1 MKHLPTTLI
10 FGMSLA
16 FALDDARAQVPGAVQ
31 QVDSV
36 QQRRQIEQ
44 AARSYQA
51 GESAPELYPGE
62 NADVGPQS
70 VVVFKPRKTC
80 FEGWADAQYFH
91 TDNMF
96 LNEHDKHGA
105 DVLVSAAQFA
115 LAPSPYE
122 LAGGKFAPRLGYRHE
137 WYNFGLV
144 SDKQVQAYDFQAQ
157 SLRQVRLNE
166 FDFNAQT
173 GFIDGRW
180 MRNDW
185 IVETGFHYQRLLT
198 WPHFD
203 QFYRE
208 AVPRWGARR
217 IFRLD
222 PTKAL
227 TIGYD
232 GDYRFTGTAL
242 PPPSFNH
249 DFNDRTD
256 HSLSVAYTQSL
267 CQPATVQPYYRFQYT
282 HFTRGENRND
292 YLHSF
297 GIALYCSIT
306 SQIGLRAFV
315 GYDIMDTNSQLAQDY
330 KKLDAGGGLNLTI
343 RF

>member
-1 MKHLPTTLI
+1 MKNLIIIII
-10 FGMSLA
+10 FGLSLA
-16 FALDDARAQVPGAVQ
+16 LGIDRAEGQVPGAVQ

-44 AARSYQA
+44 TTRSYQA

-62 NADVGPQS
+62 YTDVGPQS
-70 VVVFKPRKTC
+70 VLAFKPRQTY
-80 FEGWADAQYFH
+80 FEAWADSQYFY

-96 LNEHDKHGA
+96 MNQHDKTGA
-105 DVLVSAAQFA
+105 DVLVSTAHFA

-137 WYNFGLV
+137 WYNFGLA

-157 SLRQVRLNE
+157 SLKQVRLHE

-173 GFIDGRW
+173 AFIDGRW
-180 MRNDW
+180 MRNNW
-185 IVETGFHYQRLLT
+185 IVEAGFNYQRLLT
-198 WPHFD
+198 WSGLD
-203 QFYRE
+203 EFYRE
-208 AVPRWGARR
+208 SVPHWGVRR

-222 PTKAL
+222 QTKAL
-227 TIGYD
+227 TIGYN
-232 GDYRFTGTAL
+232 GDYRFTETAL
-242 PPPSFNH
+242 PPPSFSDN
-249 DFNDRTD
+249 FYDRTD
-256 HSLSVAYTQSL
+256 HSLSVTYTQSL
-267 CQPATVQPYYRFQYT
+267 CQSATVQPYYRFQYT
-282 HFTRGENRND
+282 HFTKGESRND
-292 YLHSF
+292 YLHTF
-297 GIALYCSIT
+297 GLALYCSIT

-315 GYDIMDTNSQLAQDY
+315 GYDIMDTNSQLAPDY